1 MFKITQIRVSTFW
14 MPGKSTHS
22 RQRPMADHSD
32 FRLAILICHSSLS
45 SWGLWIAMYS
55 AQQSGSSYPLAQG
68 LHRDLVAS
76 TLFWS
81 NPLGVGRFFCD
92 VAAMRLRFGCDAK
105 RESLCEIIDV
115 MKTWCPLFVAS
126 CRARRR
132 STSLRWTLQVWGR
145 QNRFEAGSHIA
156 GHGGTFGGGHICM
169 LRFRAELVTKCLQ
182 RRSRKGGCHRPVDF
196 HKVLKEFCS
205 RVHF

>member
-1 MFKITQIRVSTFW
+1 M
-14 MPGKSTHS
+14 H
-22 RQRPMADHSD
+22 
-32 FRLAILICHSSLS
+32 
-45 SWGLWIAMYS
+45 S

-132 STSLRWTLQVWGR
+132 STSLRGPYRFGAGRTVLRQAATLRGTEARLGADTFVCCVLGR
-145 QNRFEAGSHIA
+145 SWLPNVFKGVHEKVDATDHLIFTRF
-156 GHGGTFGGGHICM
+156 
-169 LRFRAELVTKCLQ
+169 
-182 RRSRKGGCHRPVDF
+182 
-196 HKVLKEFCS
+196 
-205 RVHF
+205 